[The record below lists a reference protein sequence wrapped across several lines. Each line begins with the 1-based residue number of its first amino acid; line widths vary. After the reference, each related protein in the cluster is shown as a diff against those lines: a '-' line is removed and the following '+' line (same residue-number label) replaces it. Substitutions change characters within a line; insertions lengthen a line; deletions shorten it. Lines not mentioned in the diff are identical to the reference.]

1 MWGALRRRRG
11 GGGRNDRRRWWW
23 GGGRIKGEG
32 ESSDVDV
39 TPPNPDSSD
48 KEQGGKLGPA
58 SLQKDGSS
66 LNSFRSSGGGKSMPD
81 ASEKKWDA
89 S

>member
-1 MWGALRRRRG
+1 IYFIVLNMITLHA
-11 GGGRNDRRRWWW
+11 
-23 GGGRIKGEG
+23 
-32 ESSDVDV
+32 S
-39 TPPNPDSSD
+39 TPPNLDSSD
-48 KEQGGKLGPA
+48 KEQGGKLGPT

-66 LNSFRSSGGGKSMPD
+66 LNSFRSSGGGKYVPD